1 MEKKEKEVHLWRC
14 VSFLPCT
21 PVYNVEISLF
31 FKRHCDISLLYTIE
45 CSVTAITLFTY
56 CNSDP
61 SRYLRYSHWWVCLM
75 LLLVQSSRAR
85 RQDGNAVFICWSQ
98 RSAPVCWSTPLGVS
112 LLLRAFFPTQALLV
126 CQWRYET
133 SNQQVLLGKKKK
145 RHWTAL
151 LESVKDPHYT
161 PSQPSQS
168 SETVRRQ
175 TTGGFLFLFTS
186 PVIVFPH

>member
-1 MEKKEKEVHLWRC
+1 MLY
-14 VSFLPCT
+14 SFAGL
-21 PVYNVEISLF
+21 
-31 FKRHCDISLLYTIE
+31 K
-45 CSVTAITLFTY
+45 
-56 CNSDP
+56 
-61 SRYLRYSHWWVCLM
+61 
-75 LLLVQSSRAR
+75 
-85 RQDGNAVFICWSQ
+85 G
-98 RSAPVCWSTPLGVS
+98 
-112 LLLRAFFPTQALLV
+112 
-126 CQWRYET
+126 
-133 SNQQVLLGKKKK
+133 VLLCVGLHHWESPCYLGLSFPHRPYLYVSGDMKLAISKSSWEKKKK